1 VTDHTPI
8 VSGTTQGFA
17 FLDLGERLRQ
27 RGQFDA
33 AATVALAGLGRYPA
47 LADAHDLLA
56 RIRADQGEDAPAIAS
71 WRAALECQPGH
82 IGALK
87 GLAFLA
93 FRARDMAAA
102 EAHLEA
108 AAMAAP
114 HDTTILAAL
123 DRVRA
128 STPAPAIESFRLDEL
143 TSGLLLFDSQGMRLT
158 GGVGP
163 GTSEQ
168 QADGTAAEA
177 SGLAREA
184 ARAVRFLELGAWQ
197 QLVFETSTT
206 RVALVA
212 LDIDATLLVRRPA
225 STPPGRLLAS
235 SARAADVAR
244 AWLGHSR

>member
-1 VTDHTPI
+1 MTESFPTLPGV
-8 VSGTTQGFA
+8 TQGLA

-27 RGQFDA
+27 RGQHEA
-33 AATVALAGLGRYPA
+33 AATVALAGLARYPA

-71 WRAALECQPGH
+71 WRASLEIEPGH

-93 FRARDMAAA
+93 FRAHDLAGA
-102 EAHLEA
+102 ERYLES
-108 AAMAAP
+108 AAMRAP

-128 STPAPAIESFRLDEL
+128 SAPAPSAESFRLDDL
-143 TSGLLLFDSQGMRLT
+143 ASGLLLFDSQGMRLT

-163 GTSEQ
+163 STGELD
-168 QADGTAAEA
+168 ADATAAEA
-177 SGLAREA
+177 SGLVREA
-184 ARAVRFLELGAWQ
+184 IRAARFLELGAWQ
-197 QLVFETSTT
+197 QLVLEGSEA
-206 RVALVA
+206 RAALVA
-212 LDIDATLLVRRPA
+212 ITPEATLLVRRPV
-225 STPPGRLLAS
+225 STPPGRLLAT

-244 AWLGHSR
+244 EWLGRAQ